1 MLSKPFTAPAPDR
14 DRDPRG
20 YAGWEAEKH
29 VAFVLE
35 RAFGD
40 PARRD
45 VRVFNDLRFPA
56 TFVSGAVADG
66 DFAQIDHLVLH
77 RSGMALI
84 ESKSVH
90 GDLSVD
96 RLGQWQRVY
105 QRRAENFDSPVAQVR
120 RQALALRRLCETAK
134 PPLLNKMLGLVQAK
148 FGNFPIR
155 EFVAIGANGRFTG
168 DTTKF
173 ESIVMKVDRIAE
185 AVNGEI
191 EHHRKHTGAVG
202 FARGLATMDL
212 NSGTYNLTD
221 EEMDRIE
228 RHLLASHTPRVAAL
242 SPTSA
247 ARPTPA
253 ARHPTTTPPPQ
264 SLPAPAESRRAERME
279 ALTCGKCHSVNVR
292 VTFARDYCLK
302 CEECSKFTSIPYVCP
317 ACGKFARVRKDGPEC
332 FRDCDGPGGC
342 GAKTV
347 FAKA

>member
-1 MLSKPFTAPAPDR
+1 MISKPFTATSPNR

-20 YAGWEAEKH
+20 HAGWEAEKH

-40 PARRD
+40 PSRRD

-56 TFVSGAVADG
+56 TFVSGAVAEN

-84 ESKSVH
+84 ESKSIH
-90 GDLSVD
+90 GDLNVD

-105 QRRAENFDSPVAQVR
+105 QRRAENFDSPVAQAK
-120 RQALALRRLCETAK
+120 RQALALRRLCEAAK

-168 DTTKF
+168 HTAKF

-185 AVNGEI
+185 AVNCEI

-202 FARGLATMDL
+202 IARGLASFDL
-212 NSGTYNLTD
+212 NSGAYNLTD
-221 EEMDRIE
+221 EELDRIE
-228 RHLLASHTPRVAAL
+228 RHLLASHTPRVAA
-242 SPTSA
+242 PTA
-247 ARPTPA
+247 ASVSR
-253 ARHPTTTPPPQ
+253 PPPAEHPRSTQ
-264 SLPAPAESRRAERME
+264 SPPPLAEPRRTDRIE
-279 ALTCGKCHSVNVR
+279 ALTCGKCNSINVR

-302 CEECSKFTSIPYVCP
+302 CEECGRFTSIPYVCP
-317 ACGKFARVRKDGPEC
+317 VCGKFARVRKDGPEY

-347 FAKA
+347 FARA